1 MGADV
6 LEEMRRLAI
15 FTSGVAE
22 LTRNRAEQL
31 VKTLMSDHP
40 EASAAVKQ
48 LVEISKQNR
57 QELLRVISQEMHDQ
71 VEALGLATKADLERI
86 DRRLARL
93 EERARSDAAP
103 TSSRKTTNK
112 KSTAKKRSGR
122 SKQSTG
128 RTKSTARTS
137 GSKKTA
143 AKKTTAKK
151 TTRSSATRA

>member
-137 GSKKTA
+137 GSKKT
-143 AKKTTAKK
+143 TAKK

>member
-71 VEALGLATKADLERI
+71 VEALGLTTKTDLERI

-93 EERARSDAAP
+93 EERTRSEAAP
-103 TSSRKTTNK
+103 TSSKKSTAK

-137 GSKKTA
+137 GSKKA
-143 AKKTTAKK
+143 TAKK
-151 TTRSSATRA
+151 TTRSSTTRA

>member
-1 MGADV
+1 V

-22 LTRNRAEQL
+22 LTRNRAEQV

-71 VEALGLATKADLERI
+71 VEALGLATKADLERLE
-86 DRRLARL
+86 RRLARL
-93 EERARSDAAP
+93 EERARSAAAP
-103 TSSRKTTNK
+103 TS
-112 KSTAKKRSGR
+112 
-122 SKQSTG
+122 
-128 RTKSTARTS
+128 
-137 GSKKTA
+137 SKKTA
-143 AKKTTAKK
+143 AKKGAGRSQKGTGRTKTTARASATKK
-151 TTRSSATRA
+151 STKKKSSSSSARRA

>member
-57 QELLRVISQEMHDQ
+57 HELLRVISQEMHDQ
-71 VEALGLATKADLERI
+71 VEALGLATKTDLERI

-93 EERARSDAAP
+93 EERTRSEAAP
-103 TSSRKTTNK
+103 TSSKKSTAK

-137 GSKKTA
+137 GSKKA
-143 AKKTTAKK
+143 TAKK
-151 TTRSSATRA
+151 TTRSSTTRA

>member
-103 TSSRKTTNK
+103 TSSKKSTAK

-137 GSKKTA
+137 GSKKT
-143 AKKTTAKK
+143 TAKK
-151 TTRSSATRA
+151 TTRSSTTRA

>member
-71 VEALGLATKADLERI
+71 VEALGLATTADLERI
-86 DRRLARL
+86 ERRLGRL

-103 TSSRKTTNK
+103 TSSKKTTATK
-112 KSTAKKRSGR
+112 KTSGR
-122 SKQSTG
+122 SKKSTG
-128 RTKSTARTS
+128 RTKTTAKAS
-137 GSKKTA
+137 GSKKT
-143 AKKTTAKK
+143 TPKK
-151 TTRSSATRA
+151 TTRSSAKRA

>member
-93 EERARSDAAP
+93 EERTRSEAAP
-103 TSSRKTTNK
+103 TSSK

-122 SKQSTG
+122 SKKSTG

-137 GSKKTA
+137 GSKKT
-143 AKKTTAKK
+143 TAKK

>member
-86 DRRLARL
+86 DRRIARL

-103 TSSRKTTNK
+103 TSSKKTTNK

-137 GSKKTA
+137 GSKKT
-143 AKKTTAKK
+143 TAKK
-151 TTRSSATRA
+151 TTRSSAKRA